1 MYIIVILIIIIKKI
15 GGVSMS
21 KLEGHEL
28 ILYEYNLN
36 TQRLQDTQ
44 EAINELRDESVA
56 SINND
61 MYENYRFDMQCKL
74 EHLNYLKGKQDAF
87 ELIIRN
93 IKKKVMD
100 DFYAEAE

>member
-1 MYIIVILIIIIKKI
+1 
-15 GGVSMS
+15 MS